1 MAKNAYV
8 TIEIKLK
15 SKVFPTRHA
24 PPLKSQLGGQQKP
37 YYFFKKTGLQ
47 LLAGH
52 SGCGMHRLTQVA
64 TSRHL
69 RNVASEPD
77 SPSIGR
83 FINA

>member
-1 MAKNAYV
+1 MGKNAYV
-8 TIEIKLK
+8 TIEIELK

-24 PPLKSQLGGQQKP
+24 PPLKSQLGGQEKP
-37 YYFFKKTGLQ
+37 YCFVNKAGLQ

-52 SGCGMHRLTQVA
+52 NGCGMHRLTQLA
-64 TSRHL
+64 ISRHL
-69 RNVASEPD
+69 RDVASEPD